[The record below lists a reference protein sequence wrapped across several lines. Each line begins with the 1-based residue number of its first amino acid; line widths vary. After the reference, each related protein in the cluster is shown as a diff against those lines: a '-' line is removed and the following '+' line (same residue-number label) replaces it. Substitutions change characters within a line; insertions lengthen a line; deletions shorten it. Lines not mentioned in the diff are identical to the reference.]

1 MNEEFNVGDIV
12 TISLETGIPRT
23 MRIIQYPYRF
33 TNGGYRTNLAGDV
46 NGGFTTIIYD
56 DRAKCGWTDNG
67 GYHEDVFLLAS
78 LTRAANQEQ

>member
-12 TISLETGIPRT
+12 TILLETGVQRT
-23 MRIIQYPYRF
+23 MKIIQYPYRF

-56 DRAKCGWTDNG
+56 DKAKCGWTDNG
-67 GYHEDVFLLAS
+67 GYHEEVFPLSLL
-78 LTRAANQEQ
+78 TKVENQEQ